1 MMYNNLKAFTE
12 LVSYIFYLLIQQFL
26 LMIFIQIIFRAR
38 RNHLLEK
45 YTEEDNSPEKILKD
59 VNSALEVCMVDNFY
73 VL

>member
-1 MMYNNLKAFTE
+1 
-12 LVSYIFYLLIQQFL
+12 
-26 LMIFIQIIFRAR
+26 MIFMQIIFRAR